1 MVGRDDL
8 GAAPLAE
15 GHGDGAVVKT
25 VAQALFELHCVTV
38 LRRDCTAVR
47 CYSVARAIIDRLIG
61 RSESVL
67 SQRPEGTARCCDTC
81 SDVPKPHS
89 ASRSVISSG
98 DRNVSQGSPRS
109 AAAGPTLAT

>member
-38 LRRDCTAVR
+38 LRRDRTAVR
-47 CYSVARAIIDRLIG
+47 GYSVARAITDRLIG
-61 RSESVL
+61 CSESVL
-67 SQRPEGTARCCDTC
+67 SQRPAGTACCCETC
-81 SDVPKPHS
+81 SDVPKPDS
-89 ASRSVISSG
+89 ATRPVISSG
-98 DRNVSQGSPRS
+98 DKNVS
-109 AAAGPTLAT
+109 